1 MSGSVRPGRRR
12 VALVTAA
19 GQRGGAEVIM
29 ELLAARLP
37 AHGVDPVLAVPED
50 ALLCRQWHD
59 AGQRVCPLP
68 AFGRLRRLDQ
78 GARVVV
84 EVARRFR
91 DAGIELIHSHG
102 VAAQIHA
109 GLAARRLQRPAIYHV
124 HDLFDPGW
132 SADGALQRLALRVP
146 AARTVAISASVAA
159 SLRGRVPAAQLQTLV
174 DGVDRMIVAPAPA
187 AAALGPLIVW
197 CGRLQQWKGPHH
209 FIEAAR
215 HIHRERPD
223 ARFALVGG
231 TLFGLEPA
239 YAGALRMQARVAGL
253 EDAMLFTG
261 HVDDARP
268 WLRAAS
274 VVVHSS
280 DRPEPF
286 GLVMAEAMM
295 QERPVAAFRHGGA
308 AEIVL
313 DGETGRL
320 VTPGDAAA
328 LGLSVVDILRDPAR
342 AQAMGDAGRRRA
354 LQYFDAD
361 VMAAAV
367 AAVYDSIPDQHE

>member
-1 MSGSVRPGRRR
+1 MSAARADRRR

-19 GQRGGAEVIM
+19 GQRGGAEIIM
-29 ELLAARLP
+29 ELLASRLP
-37 AHGVDPVLAVPED
+37 AAGVDPVLAAPED
-50 ALLCRQWHD
+50 GALCRRWQD
-59 AGQRVCPLP
+59 DGRDVCPLP
-68 AFGRLRRLDQ
+68 RLGRLRRLDQ
-78 GARVVV
+78 GARVVT
-84 EVARRFR
+84 EIARRFR
-91 DAGIELIHSHG
+91 DAGIQLVHTHG

-109 GLAARRLQRPAIYHV
+109 GLSARRLKRPSVYHV
-124 HDLFDPGW
+124 HDLFNPGW
-132 SADGALQRLALRVP
+132 SADGALHRLALRVP
-146 AARTVAISASVAA
+146 AARTIAISASVAA
-159 SLRGRVPAAQLQTLV
+159 SLRGRVPAARLHTVL
-174 DGVDRMIVAPAPA
+174 DGVGREVVEPAPA
-187 AAALGPLIVW
+187 AAGHGPLVVW
-197 CGRLQQWKGPHH
+197 CGRLQHWKGPHH
-209 FIEAAR
+209 FIRAAR
-215 HIHRERPD
+215 DIKSRRPD

-239 YAGALRMQARVAGL
+239 YAETLRAQVKDAGL
-253 EDAMLFTG
+253 AGVMTFTG

-308 AEIVL
+308 AEIIV

-320 VTPGDAAA
+320 VTPGDTAA
-328 LGLSVVDILRDPAR
+328 LGRSVLDILDDPAR
-342 AQAMGDAGRRRA
+342 TRAMGEAGRRRA

-361 VMAAAV
+361 VMTASV
-367 AAVYDSIPDQHE
+367 AAVYDLIPDQP

>member
-1 MSGSVRPGRRR
+1 MSRPRSDGRR

-19 GQRGGAEVIM
+19 GERGGAEVII
-29 ELLAARLP
+29 ELLATRLP
-37 AHGVDPVLAVPED
+37 AHGITPVLAAPED
-50 ALLCRQWHD
+50 GVLCARWRA
-59 AGQRVCPLP
+59 AGLEVCPLP

-84 EVARRFR
+84 EVARRLEQA
-91 DAGIELIHSHG
+91 DVEIIHTHG
-102 VAAQIHA
+102 VSAQIHA
-109 GLAARRLQRPAIYHV
+109 GLAARRLGRPAVYHV
-124 HDLFDPGW
+124 HDLFDPQW

-146 AARTVAISASVAA
+146 AARTIAISASVAA
-159 SLRGRVPAAQLQTLV
+159 SLRGRVASATLHTV
-174 DGVDRMIVAPAPA
+174 MDGVSSDLVPASSA
-187 AAALGPLIVW
+187 AGTSPLVVW

-209 FIEAAR
+209 FIEAAQVV
-215 HIHRERPD
+215 HRAMPT
-223 ARFALVGG
+223 ARFAIVGG
-231 TLFGLEPA
+231 TLFGIEPE
-239 YAGALRMQARVAGL
+239 YAAVLRAHVEAAGL
-253 EDAMLFTG
+253 GHALLFVG

-268 WLRAAS
+268 WMRAAA

-313 DGETGRL
+313 DGVTGRL
-320 VTPGDAAA
+320 VAPGDAPA
-328 LGLSVVDILRDPAR
+328 LGRAVLDLLSDGPLAR
-342 AQAMGDAGRRRA
+342 TLGLAGRARA

-361 VMAAAV
+361 VMTASVAGVYDLV
-367 AAVYDSIPDQHE
+367 AASA